1 MNLELLTKQVA
12 NLSRVT
18 GSFLKNELHNLKKS
32 DVHEKGIND
41 FVTYVDKTSE
51 KRIVAE
57 LSKILPEAG
66 FIAEE
71 NQSYRR
77 KEKYNWIIDPLDG
90 TTNFIH
96 GVPLYSISIALMQNN
111 EIVSGVVYEVNLKEC
126 FYAWQGSKAFL
137 NSHEINVSKAETIK
151 DGLFATGF
159 PYHDYSRLDDY
170 LEIFIHL
177 MKNSHGVRRLG
188 TAAVDLAYVACGRY
202 EGFYEY
208 GLRPWDVAAGE
219 LIVRQAGGAVSD
231 FTGNNNHVFGKEIVA
246 TNKSIFGE
254 FLELTKGHFKK

>member
-12 NLSRVT
+12 NVSRAT
-18 GSFLKNELHNLKKS
+18 GTFLKNELHNIKS
-32 DVHEKGIND
+32 SDIQEKGAND
-41 FVTYVDKTSE
+41 FVTYVDKASE
-51 KRIVAE
+51 KRIVTE
-57 LSKILPEAG
+57 LSRILPEAG

-71 NQSYRR
+71 NSSYER

-96 GVPLYSISIALMQNN
+96 GVPLYSISIALMEYN

-126 FYAWQGSKAFL
+126 FYAWQGSSAFL
-137 NSHEINVSKAETIK
+137 NGHEIKVSNTELIK

-159 PYHDYSRLDDY
+159 PYYDYSRLDDY
-170 LEIFIHL
+170 MEIFIHL

-202 EGFYEY
+202 DGFFEY

-219 LIVRQAGGAVSD
+219 IIVRQAGGAVSD
-231 FTGNNNHVFGKEIVA
+231 FKGNNNHVFGKEIIA
-246 TNKSIFGE
+246 TNKNTFGE
-254 FLELTKGHFKK
+254 FLELTKKHFK

>member
-1 MNLELLTKQVA
+1 MIDVA
-12 NLSRVT
+12 KEATFAAGKILKENYGRLSASAIRQKAVNDFISFVDEQSEAT
-18 GSFLKNELHNLKKS
+18 IISTIKKAYPDHSFL
-32 DVHEKGIND
+32 
-41 FVTYVDKTSE
+41 
-51 KRIVAE
+51 
-57 LSKILPEAG
+57 
-66 FIAEE
+66 AEE
-71 NQSYRR
+71 SGLQEDNTSYQ
-77 KEKYNWIIDPLDG
+77 WIIDPLDG

-208 GLRPWDVAAGE
+208 GLHPWDVAAGE

-231 FTGNNNHVFGKEIVA
+231 LLATIIMFSEKRLLLQKKAYSGNSLN
-246 TNKSIFGE
+246 
-254 FLELTKGHFKK
+254 